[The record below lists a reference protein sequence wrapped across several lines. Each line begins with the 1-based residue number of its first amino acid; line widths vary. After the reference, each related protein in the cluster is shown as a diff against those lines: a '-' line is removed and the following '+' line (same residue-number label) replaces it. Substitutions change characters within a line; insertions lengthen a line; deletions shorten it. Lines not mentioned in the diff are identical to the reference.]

1 MSLLRDKHIRY
12 FSCFIIG
19 YIILFFGCST
29 WLLSWQTDSA
39 RQMLLSREN
48 TMISALLDQGVPEDV
63 VAAAVANEEK
73 SESGKAFLEKIG
85 RGDNI
90 TVSALPE
97 LTGFREEAVKCFIRI
112 IFVLS
117 VFLIGGIFIFL
128 RSRER
133 LYQQATNTI
142 QRYIDGDFTCHL
154 PQNSEG
160 SVYQLFSSMDQL
172 ATMLQARGESQHK
185 EKEFLKGTISDISHQ
200 LKTPLAAL
208 TMYQE
213 IIASE
218 PDHADTV
225 KEFSA
230 KMGVSLKRI
239 KELIESMLKI
249 TRLDAGSIVFEKRYY
264 TVYEVVRRSI
274 NELELRAKQE
284 GKEILFEGDKDQML
298 SCDLEWTAEAIGN
311 IVKNALD
318 HTESGGVIRVS
329 WAPSPAM
336 VRIQIQDNG
345 DGIPQED
352 LHHIFKRFYRSKKSL
367 DTQGV
372 GLGLP
377 LAKAIIEGQKGVI
390 SVKSESGEGSV
401 FTIAFLTEQ

>member
-19 YIILFFGCST
+19 YIVLFFGCST
-29 WLLSWQTDSA
+29 WFLSRQTDSA

-48 TMISALLDQGVPEDV
+48 TMVSALLDQGVPEHV
-63 VAAAVANEEK
+63 VAAAVANDEK

-85 RGDNI
+85 RGDNV

-97 LTGFREEAVKCFIRI
+97 LTGFREEAVKYFVWLIL
-112 IFVLS
+112 VLS
-117 VFLIGGIFIFL
+117 VFLVGGIFIFL
-128 RSRER
+128 RSREK
-133 LYQQATNTI
+133 LYQRATNTI

-172 ATMLQARGESQHK
+172 ATMLQARGESQHR

-239 KELIESMLKI
+239 KQLIEAMLKI
-249 TRLDAGSIVFEKRYY
+249 TRLDAGSIVFEKRDY
-264 TVYEVVRRSI
+264 TVHEVICRGI

-284 GKEILFEGDKDQML
+284 GKKLLLEGDKKQML
-298 SCDLEWTAEAIGN
+298 FCDLEWTGEAIGN

-318 HTESGGVIRVS
+318 HTEVGGVIRVS

-390 SVKSESGEGSV
+390 SVKSESGEGTK

>member
-19 YIILFFGCST
+19 YIVLFFGCTT
-29 WLLSWQTDSA
+29 WFLSWQTDSA

-48 TMISALLDQGVPEDV
+48 TMVSALLDQGVPEHV
-63 VAAAVANEEK
+63 VAAAVANDEK

-97 LTGFREEAVKCFIRI
+97 LTGFREETVKYFVWLIL
-112 IFVLS
+112 VLS
-117 VFLIGGIFIFL
+117 VFLVGGIFIFL
-128 RSRER
+128 RSREK
-133 LYQQATNTI
+133 LYQRATNTI
-142 QRYIDGDFTCHL
+142 QKYIDGDFSCHL

-172 ATMLQARGESQHK
+172 ATMLQARGESQHR
-185 EKEFLKGTISDISHQ
+185 EKEFLKGMISDISHQ

-239 KELIESMLKI
+239 KQLIEAMLKI
-249 TRLDAGSIVFEKRYY
+249 TRLDAGSIVFEKRDY
-264 TVYEVVRRSI
+264 TVYEVVCRGI

-284 GKEILFEGDKDQML
+284 GKELLLEGDKEQML
-298 SCDLEWTAEAIGN
+298 SCDLEWTGEAIGN

-318 HTESGGVIRVS
+318 HTGTGGVIRVS

-390 SVKSESGEGSV
+390 SVKSESGEGTK
-401 FTIAFLTEQ
+401 FTIAILTEQ

>member
-1 MSLLRDKHIRY
+1 MSLLRDKYIRY

-19 YIILFFGCST
+19 YIVLFFCCST
-29 WLLSWQTDSA
+29 WFLSRQNDSA

-48 TMISALLDQGVPEDV
+48 TMVSALLDQGVPEHV
-63 VAAAVANEEK
+63 VAAAVANDEK

-85 RGDNI
+85 RGDNV

-97 LTGFREEAVKCFIRI
+97 LTGFREEAVKYFVWLIL
-112 IFVLS
+112 VLS
-117 VFLIGGIFIFL
+117 AFLVGGIFFFL

-133 LYQQATNTI
+133 LYQRATNTI

-160 SVYQLFSSMDQL
+160 SVYQMFSSMDQL

-185 EKEFLKGTISDISHQ
+185 EKEFLKGAISDISHQ

-213 IIASE
+213 IIVSE
-218 PDHADTV
+218 PDHSDTV

-239 KELIESMLKI
+239 KQLIEAMLKI
-249 TRLDAGSIVFEKRYY
+249 TRLDAGSIVFEKRDY
-264 TVYEVVRRSI
+264 TVYEVVCRGI

-284 GKEILFEGDKDQML
+284 GKELLLEGDKEQML
-298 SCDLEWTAEAIGN
+298 SCDLEWTGEAIGN

-318 HTESGGVIRVS
+318 HTEVGGVIRVS

-390 SVKSESGEGSV
+390 SVKSESSEGTK

>member
-19 YIILFFGCST
+19 YIVLFFGCTT
-29 WLLSWQTDSA
+29 WFLSWQTDSA

-48 TMISALLDQGVPEDV
+48 TMVSALLDQGVPEHV
-63 VAAAVANEEK
+63 VAAAVANDEK

-97 LTGFREEAVKCFIRI
+97 LTGFREETVKYFVWLIL
-112 IFVLS
+112 VLS
-117 VFLIGGIFIFL
+117 VFLVGGIFIFL
-128 RSRER
+128 RSREK
-133 LYQQATNTI
+133 LYQRATNTI
-142 QRYIDGDFTCHL
+142 QKYIDGDFSCHL

-172 ATMLQARGESQHK
+172 ATMLQARGESQHR

-239 KELIESMLKI
+239 KQLIEAMLKI
-249 TRLDAGSIVFEKRYY
+249 TRLDAGSIVFEKRDY
-264 TVYEVVRRSI
+264 TVYEVVCRGI

-284 GKEILFEGDKDQML
+284 GKELLLEGDKEQML
-298 SCDLEWTAEAIGN
+298 SCDLEWTGEAIGN

-318 HTESGGVIRVS
+318 HTGTGGVIRVS

-390 SVKSESGEGSV
+390 SVKSESGEGTK
-401 FTIAFLTEQ
+401 FTIAILTEQ

>member
-19 YIILFFGCST
+19 YIVLFFGCST
-29 WLLSWQTDSA
+29 WFLSRQTDSA

-48 TMISALLDQGVPEDV
+48 TMISALLDQGVPEHV
-63 VAAAVANEEK
+63 VAAAVANDEK

-97 LTGFREEAVKCFIRI
+97 LTGFREEAVKYFVWLIL
-112 IFVLS
+112 VLS
-117 VFLIGGIFIFL
+117 VFFVGGIFIFL
-128 RSRER
+128 RSREK
-133 LYQQATNTI
+133 LYQRATNTI

-172 ATMLQARGESQHK
+172 ATMLQARGESQHR

-213 IIASE
+213 IIVSE
-218 PDHADTV
+218 PDHSDTV

-239 KELIESMLKI
+239 KQLIEAMLKI
-249 TRLDAGSIVFEKRYY
+249 TRLDAGSIVLEKRNY
-264 TVYEVVRRSI
+264 TVHEVVCRGI

-284 GKEILFEGDKDQML
+284 GKELLLEGDKEQML
-298 SCDLEWTAEAIGN
+298 SCDLEWTGEAIGN

-318 HTESGGVIRVS
+318 HTETGGVIRVS
-329 WAPSPAM
+329 WVPSPAM

-390 SVKSESGEGSV
+390 SVKSESGEGTK

>member
-12 FSCFIIG
+12 FNCFIIG

-97 LTGFREEAVKCFIRI
+97 LTGFREEAVKYFVWLIL
-112 IFVLS
+112 VLS
-117 VFLIGGIFIFL
+117 VFLVGGFFIFL
-128 RSRER
+128 RSREK
-133 LYQQATNTI
+133 LYQRATNTI
-142 QRYIDGDFTCHL
+142 QRYIDGDFSCHL

-239 KELIESMLKI
+239 KQLIGAMLKI
-249 TRLDAGSIVFEKRYY
+249 TRLDAGSIVFEKRDY
-264 TVYEVVRRSI
+264 TVYEVVCRGI

-284 GKEILFEGDKDQML
+284 GKELLLEGDKDQML

-390 SVKSESGEGSV
+390 SVKSESGEGTV

>member
-97 LTGFREEAVKCFIRI
+97 LTGFREEAVKYFVWLIL
-112 IFVLS
+112 VLS
-117 VFLIGGIFIFL
+117 VFLVGGFFIFL
-128 RSRER
+128 RSREK
-133 LYQQATNTI
+133 LYQRATNTI
-142 QRYIDGDFTCHL
+142 QRYIDGDFSCHL

-239 KELIESMLKI
+239 KQLIGAMLKI
-249 TRLDAGSIVFEKRYY
+249 TRLDAGSIVFEKRDY
-264 TVYEVVRRSI
+264 TVYELVCRGI

-284 GKEILFEGDKDQML
+284 GKELLLEGDKDQML

>member
-1 MSLLRDKHIRY
+1 MNLLRDKHIRY

-29 WLLSWQTDSA
+29 WFLSWQTDSA

-63 VAAAVANEEK
+63 VAAAVANEKK

-97 LTGFREEAVKCFIRI
+97 LTGFREEAVKYFVRL

-117 VFLIGGIFIFL
+117 VLLIGGIFIFL

-133 LYQQATNTI
+133 LYQQATYTI

-154 PQNSEG
+154 LQNSEG

-218 PDHADTV
+218 PEHSDTV

-239 KELIESMLKI
+239 KQLIESMLKI
-249 TRLDAGSIVFEKRYY
+249 TRLDAGSIVFEKRDY
-264 TVYEVVRRSI
+264 TVYEIVCRGI

-284 GKEILFEGDKDQML
+284 GKELLIEGDKEQML
-298 SCDLEWTAEAIGN
+298 SCDLEWTGEAIGN

-318 HTESGGVIRVS
+318 HTEAGGVIRVS

-390 SVKSESGEGSV
+390 SVKSESGEGTV

>member
-12 FSCFIIG
+12 LSCFIIG
-19 YIILFFGCST
+19 YIVLFFGCST
-29 WLLSWQTDSA
+29 WFLSQQTDSA

-48 TMISALLDQGVPEDV
+48 TMISALLDQGVPEHV
-63 VAAAVANEEK
+63 VAAAVANDEK

-97 LTGFREEAVKCFIRI
+97 LTGFREEAVKYFVWLIL
-112 IFVLS
+112 VLS
-117 VFLIGGIFIFL
+117 VFLVGGIFIFL
-128 RSRER
+128 RSREK
-133 LYQQATNTI
+133 LYQRATNTI

-154 PQNSEG
+154 PQNNEG
-160 SVYQLFSSMDQL
+160 SIYQLFSSMDQL

-213 IIASE
+213 IIVSE
-218 PDHADTV
+218 PDHSDTV

-239 KELIESMLKI
+239 KQLIEAMLKI
-249 TRLDAGSIVFEKRYY
+249 TRLDAGSIVFEKRNY
-264 TVYEVVRRSI
+264 TVHEVICRGI

-284 GKEILFEGDKDQML
+284 GKKLLLEGDKEQML
-298 SCDLEWTAEAIGN
+298 FCDLEWTGEAIGN

-318 HTESGGVIRVS
+318 HTEVGGVIRVS

-352 LHHIFKRFYRSKKSL
+352 LHHIFKRFYRSKKTL

-390 SVKSESGEGSV
+390 SVKSESGEGTK

>member
-19 YIILFFGCST
+19 YIVLFFGCST
-29 WLLSWQTDSA
+29 WFLSRQTDSA

-48 TMISALLDQGVPEDV
+48 TMVSALLDQGVPEHV

-73 SESGKAFLEKIG
+73 RESGKAFLEKIG
-85 RGDNI
+85 RGDNV

-97 LTGFREEAVKCFIRI
+97 LTGFREEAVKYFVWLIL
-112 IFVLS
+112 VLS
-117 VFLIGGIFIFL
+117 VFLVGGIFIFL

-133 LYQQATNTI
+133 LYQRATNTI

-160 SVYQLFSSMDQL
+160 SVYQMFSSMDQL

-213 IIASE
+213 IIVNE
-218 PDHADTV
+218 PDHSDTV
-225 KEFSA
+225 KEFSV

-239 KELIESMLKI
+239 KQLIEAMLKI
-249 TRLDAGSIVFEKRYY
+249 TRLDAGSIVFEKRDY
-264 TVYEVVRRSI
+264 TVHEVICRGI

-284 GKEILFEGDKDQML
+284 GKELLLEGDKEQML
-298 SCDLEWTAEAIGN
+298 SCDLEWTGEAIGN

-318 HTESGGVIRVS
+318 HTETGGVIRVS

-336 VRIQIQDNG
+336 MRIQIQDNG

-390 SVKSESGEGSV
+390 SVKSESGEGTK

>member
-1 MSLLRDKHIRY
+1 
-12 FSCFIIG
+12 
-19 YIILFFGCST
+19 
-29 WLLSWQTDSA
+29 
-39 RQMLLSREN
+39 
-48 TMISALLDQGVPEDV
+48 MISALLDQGVPEDV

-97 LTGFREEAVKCFIRI
+97 LTGFREEAVKYFVWLIL
-112 IFVLS
+112 VLS
-117 VFLIGGIFIFL
+117 VFLVGGFFIFL
-128 RSRER
+128 RSREK
-133 LYQQATNTI
+133 LYQRATNTI
-142 QRYIDGDFTCHL
+142 QRYIDGDFSCHL

-239 KELIESMLKI
+239 KQLIGAMLKI
-249 TRLDAGSIVFEKRYY
+249 TRLDAGSIVFEKRDY
-264 TVYEVVRRSI
+264 TVYEVVCRGI

-284 GKEILFEGDKDQML
+284 GKELLLEGDKDQML

-390 SVKSESGEGSV
+390 SVKSESGEGTV

>member
-1 MSLLRDKHIRY
+1 MNLLRDKHIRY

-97 LTGFREEAVKCFIRI
+97 LTGFREEAVKYFVWLIL
-112 IFVLS
+112 VLS
-117 VFLIGGIFIFL
+117 VFLVGGFFIFL
-128 RSRER
+128 RSREK
-133 LYQQATNTI
+133 LYQRATNTI
-142 QRYIDGDFTCHL
+142 QRYIDGDFSCHL

-239 KELIESMLKI
+239 KQLIGAMLKI
-249 TRLDAGSIVFEKRYY
+249 TRLDAGSIVFEKRDY
-264 TVYEVVRRSI
+264 TVYELVCRGI

-284 GKEILFEGDKDQML
+284 GKELLLEGDKDQML

>member
-19 YIILFFGCST
+19 YIVLFFGCTT
-29 WLLSWQTDSA
+29 WFLSWQTDSA

-48 TMISALLDQGVPEDV
+48 TMVSALLDQGVPEHV
-63 VAAAVANEEK
+63 VAAAVANDEK

-97 LTGFREEAVKCFIRI
+97 LTGFREETVKYFVWLIL
-112 IFVLS
+112 VLS
-117 VFLIGGIFIFL
+117 VFLVGGIFIFL
-128 RSRER
+128 RSREK
-133 LYQQATNTI
+133 LYQRATNTI
-142 QRYIDGDFTCHL
+142 QKYIDGDFSCHL

-172 ATMLQARGESQHK
+172 ATMLQARGESQHR
-185 EKEFLKGTISDISHQ
+185 EKEFLKGMISDISHQ

-239 KELIESMLKI
+239 KQLIEAMLKI
-249 TRLDAGSIVFEKRYY
+249 TRLDAGSIVFEKRDY
-264 TVYEVVRRSI
+264 TVYEVVCRGI

-284 GKEILFEGDKDQML
+284 GKELLLEGDKEQML
-298 SCDLEWTAEAIGN
+298 SCDLEWTGEAIGN

-318 HTESGGVIRVS
+318 HTGTGGVIRVS

-377 LAKAIIEGQKGVI
+377 LAMLKMR
-390 SVKSESGEGSV
+390 
-401 FTIAFLTEQ
+401 